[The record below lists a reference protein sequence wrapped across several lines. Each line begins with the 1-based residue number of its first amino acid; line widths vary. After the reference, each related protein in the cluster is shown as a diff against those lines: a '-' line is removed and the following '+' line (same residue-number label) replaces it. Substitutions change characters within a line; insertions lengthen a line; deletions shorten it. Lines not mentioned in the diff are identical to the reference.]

1 MNPITALSAE
11 TLLAIP
17 LLEPERLF
25 TGDAQQAKQE
35 FRALA
40 AIWHPDRRP
49 ETGTPEV
56 FQHLSR
62 LYDAA
67 AQKLRGGLW
76 NLPGQLRVHA
86 TDGATYHIYYRKM
99 REFELGRMFLGDRIV
114 AYVVDKAHSDLFQN
128 ALQAIER
135 LPCANPQMAA
145 EIQPAL
151 PDIIRHIETEDSRV
165 LVVRK
170 TPDLLL
176 LRDILDHFNGRLDAR
191 QVAWILSSLLN
202 LACYLDYA
210 RLAHNAIGVDTGFIS
225 PPQHRSALFGGWWY
239 AVRQRERMHAAPAAT
254 LQYAPGEVITRKCGD
269 IRTDLE
275 LIRALGRE
283 LLGDISGARLVREK
297 AAPLPMLDWLRLPA
311 PPSAI
316 DDYHTWQH
324 RVLTASFGERRFMKL
339 DLSADDLYS
348 PSK

>member
-11 TLLAIP
+11 ALLAIP

-25 TGDAQQAKQE
+25 TGNVQQAKQE

-49 ETGTPEV
+49 EAGTAEV

-67 AQKLRGGLW
+67 VQKLRGGLW
-76 NLPGQLRVHA
+76 NLPGQLMVHT
-86 TDGATYHIYYRKM
+86 TDGGAYHIHYRKM

-114 AYVVDKAHSDLFQN
+114 AYVVDKDHSDLFQH
-128 ALQAIER
+128 ALQVIER

-145 EIQPAL
+145 EIRPVL
-151 PDIIRHIETEDSRV
+151 PDIIRHLETEDSRV

-176 LRDILDHFNGRLDAR
+176 LRDVLDHFNGRLDAR

-210 RLAHNAIGVDTGFIS
+210 RLAHNAIGVETGFIS
-225 PPQHRSALFGGWWY
+225 PPQHCCALLGGWWY
-239 AVRQRERMHAAPAAT
+239 AVRQGERMRAAPAAT
-254 LQYAPGEVITRKCGD
+254 LQYAPSEVITRKCGD
-269 IRTDLE
+269 SRTDLE

-283 LLGDISGARLVREK
+283 LLGDISGARLMREK
-297 AAPLPMLDWLRLPA
+297 AAPPPMLDWLRLPA
-311 PPSAI
+311 PQSAV
-316 DDYHTWQH
+316 DDYHTWQ
-324 RVLTASFGERRFMKL
+324 RQVLTASFGERRFVRL
-339 DLSADDLYS
+339 DLSVDDLYS